1 MEMRDKKWYA
11 IKVKFRSEK
20 LVMSQLANKGIE
32 AYTPMR
38 PIVRRYARKL
48 VRRNLPV
55 FSTYVFVHIDYKDYV
70 RVLETEYVYG
80 FVKIGRQLE
89 PVKESEM
96 SLIRRIE
103 GLGIDYTTTEI
114 DFKAG
119 QKVRINNGALL
130 GMEGIVRQIKSKG
143 KMIVHFESFGIA
155 LMIEINKNQ
164 LEAIAS

>member
-1 MEMRDKKWYA
+1 MEMLNKKWYA

-20 LVMSQLANKGIE
+20 LVMTQLNTKGIE

-38 PIVRRYARKL
+38 PVVRRYARKM

-80 FVKIGRQLE
+80 FVRIGRQME
-89 PVKESEM
+89 PVKEAEM
-96 SLIRRIE
+96 ILMRRIE

-114 DFKAG
+114 DFTAG
-119 QKVRINNGALL
+119 QKVRINSGTLL
-130 GMEGIVRQIKSKG
+130 GMEGIIRQIKSKG
-143 KMIVHFESFGIA
+143 KMMVHFESFGVA
-155 LMIEINKNQ
+155 LMIEINKSH
-164 LEAIAS
+164 LEAVAS